1 LKVLNHQHSNDSL
14 MHKPKYEEKLIHMF
28 ILLDD
33 FCKAFQSWQQ
43 SKQMGETVSRKPQ
56 LTSSEILSI
65 LIYYHYS
72 GYKCFAYYYQDM
84 VLEGSLQP
92 YFPQA
97 VSYSRFIELIPE
109 QLALL
114 YMFLKVCTL
123 TSRRTGNYFVDSKK
137 LPVCH
142 NLRIHSHQVFAGF
155 AQRGKSSTGWFYGLK
170 LHLLINEYGEVI
182 NFLVTPGNV
191 ADNND
196 QALRTLLVGCKGKCY
211 ADKGYLTKLFEELY
225 LQGIQLVTKVR
236 KNMKNM
242 LLLLSDKIK
251 LKKRALIESVN
262 DLLMSVFDIDHTR
275 HRSPINALAHTLSGL
290 IAYCFYEQKPS
301 VFIGDTC

>member
-1 LKVLNHQHSNDSL
+1 MQKL
-14 MHKPKYEEKLIHMF
+14 KYEEKLIQMF

-33 FCKAFQSWQQ
+33 FCKAFHAWQQ
-43 SKQMGETVSRKPQ
+43 SKQMEHRPVITSPQ
-56 LTSSEILSI
+56 SQLAASEILTI

-72 GYKCFAYYYQDM
+72 GYKCFAYYYQRM
-84 VLEGSLQP
+84 VLQGSLQS

-97 VSYSRFIELIPE
+97 LSYSRFIELIPD

-123 TSRRTGNYFVDSKK
+123 SSRRTGNYFADSKK
-137 LPVCH
+137 LPVCD
-142 NLRIHSHQVFAGF
+142 NLRIHSHRVFAGI

-170 LHLLINEYGEVI
+170 LHLLINEFGEVI
-182 NFLVTPGNV
+182 NFLITPGNV

-196 QALRTLLVGCKGKCY
+196 EALRSLLAACKGKCY
-211 ADKGYLTKLFEELY
+211 ADKGYMTKIFEELY
-225 LQGIQLVTKVR
+225 LQGIYLITKIR
-236 KNMKNM
+236 SNMKNK

-262 DLLMSVFDIDHTR
+262 DLLISVFDIDHTR
-275 HRSPINALAHTLSGL
+275 HRSPVNALAHTFSGL
-290 IAYCFYEQKPS
+290 IAYCFYEQKPA
-301 VFIGDTC
+301 VFIEDSWRN

>member
-1 LKVLNHQHSNDSL
+1 
-14 MHKPKYEEKLIHMF
+14 MYKPKYEEKLIHMF

-33 FCKAFQSWQQ
+33 FYKAFCTWQE
-43 SKQMGETVSRKPQ
+43 SIQMGKPNKKGGRRSELAESEV
-56 LTSSEILSI
+56 LTI

-72 GYKCFAYYYQDM
+72 GYKCFAYYYKDM
-84 VLEGSLQP
+84 VLEGVLRD
-92 YFPQA
+92 YFPKA
-97 VSYSRFIELIPE
+97 VSYNRFIELIPD

-114 YMFLKVCTL
+114 YMFLKFCAL
-123 TSRRTGNYFVDSKK
+123 SSRQTGTYFADSKK

-142 NLRIHSHQVFAGF
+142 NLRIHSHKVFAGI

-170 LHLLINEYGEVI
+170 LHLLINEYGEII
-182 NFLVTPGNV
+182 NFIITPGNIT
-191 ADNND
+191 DNND
-196 QALRTLLVGCKGKCY
+196 KALHTLLGGCQGKCY

-225 LQGIQLVTKVR
+225 EQGLHLITKLR
-236 KNMKNM
+236 KNMKNK

-251 LKKRALIESVN
+251 LKHRALIESVN

-275 HRSPINALAHTLSGL
+275 HRSPVNAIAHAFSGL

-301 VFIGDTC
+301 VFIKFN

>member
-1 LKVLNHQHSNDSL
+1 MQLNHLST
-14 MHKPKYEEKLIHMF
+14 KI
-28 ILLDD
+28 
-33 FCKAFQSWQQ
+33 
-43 SKQMGETVSRKPQ
+43 GETQSRQ
-56 LTSSEILSI
+56 LGQAPVVAARQAQLADSEILAI

-84 VLEGSLQP
+84 VLEGSLQS
-92 YFPQA
+92 YFPKA
-97 VSYSRFIELIPE
+97 VSYSRFIELIPD
-109 QLALL
+109 QLVQL

-123 TSRRTGNYFVDSKK
+123 SSRRTGNYRPATRFADSKK

-142 NLRIHSHQVFAGF
+142 NLRIHSHRVFAGI

-196 QALRTLLVGCKGKCY
+196 EALRNLLSGCRGKCY
-211 ADKGYLTKLFEELY
+211 ADKGYLTKIFEELY
-225 LQGIQLVTKVR
+225 LQGIHLITKVR
-236 KNMKNM
+236 SNMKNK
-242 LLLLSDKIK
+242 LLLLSDKMK

-275 HRSPINALAHTLSGL
+275 HRSPVNAIAHTFSGL

-301 VFIGDTC
+301 VFIPEN

>member
-1 LKVLNHQHSNDSL
+1 
-14 MHKPKYEEKLIHMF
+14 MYKPKYEEKLIHMF

-33 FCKAFQSWQQ
+33 FCKAFHTWQ
-43 SKQMGETVSRKPQ
+43 ESRLQEATKKPSRTAQ
-56 LTSSEILSI
+56 LTDSEILAI

-72 GYKCFAYYYQDM
+72 GYKCFAYYYKDM
-84 VLEGSLQP
+84 VLQGALQS

-97 VSYSRFIELIPE
+97 VSYNRFIECIPN

-114 YMFLKVCTL
+114 YVFLKFCTL
-123 TSRRTGNYFVDSKK
+123 SSRRTGTYFADSKK
-137 LPVCH
+137 LPVCN
-142 NLRIHSHQVFAGF
+142 NLRIHSHKVFAGI

-170 LHLLINEYGEVI
+170 LHLLINEYGEII
-182 NFLVTPGNV
+182 NFILTPGNI

-196 QALRTLLVGCKGKCY
+196 QALRTLLTGYKGKCY

-225 LQGIQLVTKVR
+225 QQGIHLITKIR
-236 KNMKNM
+236 KNMKSK
-242 LLLLSDKIK
+242 LLLFSDKIK

-275 HRSPINALAHTLSGL
+275 HRSPINALAHAFSGL

-301 VFIGDTC
+301 AFINSI

>member
-1 LKVLNHQHSNDSL
+1 

-28 ILLDD
+28 IMLDD
-33 FCKAFQSWQQ
+33 FCKAFHSWQQ
-43 SKQMGETVSRKPQ
+43 SRQMGEVVAVRQPQ
-56 LTSSEILSI
+56 LTSSEILAI

-84 VLEGSLQP
+84 VLQGSLQS

-97 VSYSRFIELIPE
+97 VSYSRFVELIPK

-114 YMFLKVCTL
+114 YMFLKICTL
-123 TSRRTGNYFVDSKK
+123 SSRRTGNYFADSKK

-142 NLRIHSHQVFAGF
+142 NLRIQSHQVFAGL

-170 LHLLINEYGEVI
+170 LHLLINEYGEMI

-196 QALRTLLVGCKGKCY
+196 EALRSLLAGCKGKCY
-211 ADKGYLTKLFEELY
+211 ADKGYLTKIFEELY

-236 KNMKNM
+236 KNMKNK

-275 HRSPINALAHTLSGL
+275 HRSPINALAHTFAGL
-290 IAYCFYEQKPS
+290 IAYCFYEQKPA
-301 VFIGDTC
+301 VFIEDSWMG